1 MKRLI
6 GWTGPPVEEAVQKL
20 EKLAQEEALM
30 VAPENLL
37 ITRQIDN
44 GVKGVQENLKG
55 VDQSIET
62 VDLKVQVLDDK
73 MRNVKDE
80 LHGVGGRV
88 DLVLE
93 SEHTFLA
100 SPFILTHY
108 SDSWQGDI
116 SDASTDRYS
125 SQQS

>member
-1 MKRLI
+1 M
-6 GWTGPPVEEAVQKL
+6 EEAVQKL

-80 LHGVGGRV
+80 LHDVGGRV

-108 SDSWQGDI
+108 SDS
-116 SDASTDRYS
+116 
-125 SQQS
+125 